1 MYLYYHVKDGNNFR
15 FPFFL
20 KMIHVYWSC
29 GDMTSIVLDKQ
40 NVTYFPTDT
49 IYSQETQDNHFF
61 WVKHVNQNRTFDVSY
76 S

>member
-1 MYLYYHVKDGNNFR
+1 
-15 FPFFL
+15 
-20 KMIHVYWSC
+20 
-29 GDMTSIVLDKQ
+29 MTSIVLDKQ